1 MKIYRFRFIVATM
14 LIVMS
19 LNVTAQNKEIH
30 FVAINDIHAC
40 MDRSAALG
48 GVIDSLRALYPN
60 LMVLSAGDNRT
71 GDPVSDMYMEPSRPI
86 TEVMNAFG
94 VQASTIGNHE
104 FDAGQ
109 PNFRRQLELSN
120 FPYLCCNTKF
130 PDDMAIKVDPYKIFE
145 VEGVKIGV
153 IGVVQVNPQRGY
165 PDCHIDNCKGVTF
178 TQPIPAVGKYVDVV
192 RKQCDIEILLSH
204 AGCDGDSLLAK
215 EYPQIDV
222 IMGGHT
228 HKLLPPNNIYNG
240 VLITQSINK
249 MKYCY
254 HVIVTVDE
262 TGKVI
267 SKTSQPINVDNSKQ
281 RNQKIAGMVKKF
293 LEDNP
298 VLSEELCKNL
308 KPINGYE
315 KLGSLMADGQRYGCG
330 TKIALQNGGGVR
342 FSTFD
347 SDKFTMMDVLKLDPY
362 GNLMF
367 IYKLKGYEVVEVIK
381 SFRQNDE
388 GMEGYTSGCSYELTV
403 DASDTVKVLDI
414 KVFNEK
420 GKPFKTNK
428 TYTVAINSYTASI
441 IPLLKRKEYKDTKK
455 KSSDCLREFMEHE
468 GAVDYSNATRSVIKH
483 R

>member
-1 MKIYRFRFIVATM
+1 MKIFRFRSIVAAM

-19 LNVTAQNKEIH
+19 LNVTAQKKEIH

-60 LMVLSAGDNRT
+60 LMVFSAGDNRT
-71 GDPVSDMYMEPSRPI
+71 GDPVSDMYTEPSRPI
-86 TEVMNAFG
+86 TEVMNEFG
-94 VQASTIGNHE
+94 VRASTIGNHE

-145 VEGVKIGV
+145 VDGVRIGV

-178 TQPIPAVGKYVDVV
+178 SEPQGAIEKYVDVV

-204 AGCDGDSLLAK
+204 NGCENDSISAK
-215 EYPQIDV
+215 RFPQIDV

-228 HKLLPPNNIYNG
+228 HKLMPPNNTYNG

-254 HVIVTVDE
+254 HVTVTVED
-262 TGKVI
+262 GKVI
-267 SKTSQPINVDNSKQ
+267 SKKSEPINVDNSKQ
-281 RNQKIAGMVKKF
+281 RNQKIAGMVKRF
-293 LEDNP
+293 LEENP
-298 VLSEELCKNL
+298 VLSEKLCKNL

-347 SDKFTMMDVLKLDPY
+347 SDNFTVMDILKLDPF

-367 IYKLKGYEVVEVIK
+367 VYKLKGSEVIEVIK
-381 SFRQNDE
+381 SFRLNDE
-388 GMEGYTSGCSYELTV
+388 GMEGYTAGCSYEMTV
-403 DASDTVKVLDI
+403 DARDTCKVLDI
-414 KVFNEK
+414 KVVDEK
-420 GKPFKTNK
+420 GKPLKGHK
-428 TYTVAINSYTASI
+428 TYTVAVNSYTASI

-455 KSSDCLREFMEHE
+455 KSSDCIREYLQHE
-468 GAVDYSNATRSVIKH
+468 GAVDYSNATRSVIRH